1 MLKLTLALTTT
12 GTTGAA
18 AGAGTFGPFYAGEL
32 HAVYLDY
39 AAVTSVTNVILTQS
53 ENPQQALLTVS
64 DNATD
69 GWYFP
74 RNTAVDSAGAA
85 VISTAGVFSFPVV
98 SLLELEVSSSTPTA
112 SAVTAYVYIK
122 EQ

>member
-18 AGAGTFGPFYAGEL
+18 AATGTFAPFYAGEL
-32 HAVYLDY
+32 HSVYLDY
-39 AAVTSVTNVILTQS
+39 ASVTSVTNVILAQS
-53 ENPQQALLTVS
+53 ENPQQPLLTVN

-74 RNTAVDSAGAA
+74 RNVATNTGGTAR
-85 VISTAGVFSFPVV
+85 ISTAGVFAFPVV
-98 SLLELEVSSSTPTA
+98 SLLTLEVSSSTPTA